1 MVIEKPRISSKISAE
16 STPRPRKNPVSF
28 GAKCDVYPSG
38 IHVKS
43 HLLPQTGAGANVSGR
58 DCPHGG
64 YSNTMKISKQSLEEQ
79 AANYL
84 REQILAGDYRSG
96 DKLVESSL
104 AKTLDL
110 SRTTVRMALNTLA
123 SEGLISQKP
132 YAGWQVITMDDN
144 DLWEIYHLRVALES
158 QAARM
163 AAERITQEKRDRLIA
178 FFNGYLALCERDDAD
193 IDEVSQQDLELHRLI
208 VDLSE
213 SQRLAKMYNMV
224 ANQMI
229 IYMQMTHYDYSIR
242 DSALSHKTL
251 VDAIC
256 EGDVEQ
262 AGVLARENISTFTEL
277 GHKLKR
283 QQSAHK

>member
-1 MVIEKPRISSKISAE
+1 
-16 STPRPRKNPVSF
+16 
-28 GAKCDVYPSG
+28 
-38 IHVKS
+38 
-43 HLLPQTGAGANVSGR
+43 
-58 DCPHGG
+58 
-64 YSNTMKISKQSLEEQ
+64 MKISKQSLEEQ

-163 AAERITQEKRDRLIA
+163 AAERITLEKCDRLMS

-193 IDEVSQQDLELHRLI
+193 VDEVSQQDLELHRLI

-213 SQRLAKMYNMV
+213 SHRLAKMYNMV

-242 DSALSHKTL
+242 DSALSHQTL

-256 EGDVEQ
+256 KGDVEQ

-283 QQSAHK
+283 QQQALQ